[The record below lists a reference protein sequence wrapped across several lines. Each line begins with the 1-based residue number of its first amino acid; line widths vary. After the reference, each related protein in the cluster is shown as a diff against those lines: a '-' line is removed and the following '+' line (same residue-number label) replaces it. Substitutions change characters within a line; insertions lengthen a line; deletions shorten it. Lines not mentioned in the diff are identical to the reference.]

1 MDGDLAL
8 RGSVA
13 VCAGCCLGSFSILRA
28 GALRTCGS
36 GAQRARPREDVAPL
50 ALNPN
55 GGHQAPSILP
65 DPDYSGVIP
74 GPGGDRCRAA
84 R

>member
-13 VCAGCCLGSFSILRA
+13 TCAGCCLGGFSILRA
-28 GALRTCGS
+28 RALRTCGS
-36 GAQRARPREDVAPL
+36 DAQRPPGADVAPL

-55 GGHQAPSILP
+55 GGHHAPSILP
-65 DPDYSGVIP
+65 GPDYSGVIP
-74 GPGGDRCRAA
+74 RPGGDRCRAA